1 MLHIIK
7 QERADAASVSGP
19 GYGLRLPPRVHI
31 YARPCMIVCAH
42 TRQRKGES
50 RRGCLAQRARGA
62 PAQKVHCIYKSFIM
76 NYTMVYLKWEA
87 CLVHG
92 YMGYRDYNACGGGRE
107 RSERDPRLQEAADS
121 RATARY
127 RVGVLSHAYISY
139 LRSRTHARLYVHT
152 RLQIDIA
159 GRMPAPE

>member
-31 YARPCMIVCAH
+31 RTAVHDCVRAH
-42 TRQRKGES
+42 AAKKGGEL

-127 RVGVLSHAYISY
+127 RVGVLSHAYI
-139 LRSRTHARLYVHT
+139 LPALTHT
-152 RLQIDIA
+152 RLYACTRVYKLI
-159 GRMPAPE
+159 

>member
-7 QERADAASVSGP
+7 QERRRGLDVGP
-19 GYGLRLPPRVHI
+19 GIQLAFAT
-31 YARPCMIVCAH
+31 ARACTRIHDCMRAH
-42 TRQRKGES
+42 AAKKGGEP
-50 RRGCLAQRARGA
+50 RRGCLAQRARDA

-92 YMGYRDYNACGGGRE
+92 YMGYRDYNAYGGE
-107 RSERDPRLQEAADS
+107 RVRDGRDPRLQEATDS

-127 RVGVLSHAYISY
+127 RVGVLSLACVYPICAHAHMIT
-139 LRSRTHARLYVHT
+139 RAHAST
-152 RLQIDIA
+152 N
-159 GRMPAPE
+159 